1 MSFRRLRGVR
11 LSEEKQ
17 GLIRYTCL
25 NYASRPKWEQE
36 KIRRLCDE
44 HGGQYSRALFEVMTT
59 QKSITAIAEA
69 HTVSESVLYERRKA
83 FYEGWNRRG

>member
-36 KIRRLCDE
+36 KIQRLCEE
-44 HGGQYSRALFEVMTT
+44 HGGQYSCALFEVMTT

-69 HTVSESVLYERRKA
+69 HAVSESVLYRARKA
-83 FYEGWNRRG
+83 FYESWKK

>member
-25 NYASRPKWEQE
+25 NYASRTKWEQR
-36 KIRRLCDE
+36 KIQHLCDV
-44 HGGQYSRALFEVMTT
+44 HGGEHSRALFEVMTT
-59 QKSITAIAEA
+59 RRAVTAIARDHA
-69 HTVSESVLYERRKA
+69 VSESVLYDCRKA
-83 FYEGWNRRG
+83 FYENWFC